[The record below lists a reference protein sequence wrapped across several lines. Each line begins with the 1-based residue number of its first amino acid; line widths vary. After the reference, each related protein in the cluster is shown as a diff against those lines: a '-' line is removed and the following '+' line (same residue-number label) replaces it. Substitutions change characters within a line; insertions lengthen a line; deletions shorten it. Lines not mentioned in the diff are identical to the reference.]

1 MNKIE
6 DPMPVLPAE
15 RPNYAEGVM
24 LAAEDFR
31 SEQNYHRGR
40 LARALA
46 LTAGYGT
53 VAGLE
58 VVYQAPGED
67 SPARLR
73 VAPGLAIDRLGRL
86 VELERAHCLELGP
99 WYAGQEDDVLAR
111 AWHEAGALWEGA
123 PAGVVADLYLR
134 FELCGVGKTPAFDS
148 SAAGSFNS
156 VVDAR
161 LRDGAALELVPF
173 KQGDPSPL
181 PPSEA
186 DLEQDPVRLR
196 EAIFAAWEADRR
208 LRDLEPV
215 ARERAA
221 GLLLAR
227 VLIPA
232 DAEMAEG
239 PPVRRFDAAVVVRN
253 DLRPFV
259 VSAMLLRRWLDIG
272 V

>member
-1 MNKIE
+1 
-6 DPMPVLPAE
+6 MPALPPE

-58 VVYQAPGED
+58 VSYQAAAEETPE
-67 SPARLR
+67 RLR

-86 VELERAHCLELGP
+86 VELARVHCLELAP
-99 WYAGQEDDVLAR
+99 WYAEQEDEVLAR
-111 AWHEAGALWEGA
+111 AWHDAGALWEDA
-123 PAGVVADLYLR
+123 PAGVVADLHLR
-134 FELCGVGKTPAFDS
+134 FELCGVGKTPAFNS
-148 SAAGSFNS
+148 SAADSFNS

-173 KQGDPSPL
+173 KRGDPSPL
-181 PPSEA
+181 PPPQA
-186 DLEQDPVRLR
+186 NLEQDPARLR

-208 LRDLEPV
+208 LRELDAD
-215 ARERAA
+215 AREQAA

-227 VLIPA
+227 VVIPA
-232 DAEMAEG
+232 DVVAAG
-239 PPVRRFDAAVVVRN
+239 GSPVRRADATVVVKN

-259 VSAMLLRRWLDIG
+259 VTAMLLRRWLGIG
-272 V
+272 L